1 MRLLLS
7 LICIAFPIA
16 VMAQLGFERDDSVP
30 VIEEN
35 GHLPFPWAGGVNH
48 AQVHNIDLNNDGIPD
63 LLVFDK
69 MGDRIST
76 FLMDA
81 DGNLNF
87 APRYRPMFTNQHGQR
102 PRLHDWI
109 LLRDLN
115 CDGKADIFAYSN
127 GGMAVYRND
136 SEGDS
141 LVFTRMTSLLL
152 SDYQPDNPDFG
163 VLNIYVSPIDLPAIM
178 DVDGD
183 GDLDIVTFSL
193 TGFSAEYH
201 RNMSMELYGH
211 CDSLVYQLESSC
223 WGGFSEDPASVL
235 VTLNACDEGDG
246 ILDELESRH
255 LRHSGFTLLGIDM
268 DGDGDKDMI
277 VSNVSFNNMNLLTN
291 GGTPES
297 ALITTQD
304 VSFPSN
310 HGNDSP
316 IDIYTFPAA
325 FHVDVNN
332 DGKRDLVC
340 ASYQKGNGNNFE
352 GTWLYLNTGTDEVPQ
367 FTYSKRTFLHDG
379 MIDLGTSAY
388 PIFIDYDGD
397 GLKDMLVGN
406 FGYFIS
412 TGNYSAQLAYYRN
425 TGTASAPAFTLVDR
439 DLLGLSSMALGNV
452 APTVGDVDGDGDL
465 DLIIGAGNGR
475 VHLFTNTAG
484 AGNPCNFQLTDV
496 NYQDINVNGQFATPQ
511 LFDVDGDGL
520 LDLVIGEMTG
530 NLNYYRNEGT
540 SAAPQFVL
548 ADQSFGGIDM
558 RSPGL
563 SFGYSAPFLFKNG
576 EETVLMVGSESGRIA
591 VYDGIDDVLTGPLL
605 LDAVIGTGTGITN
618 GNTVTPFGLSTNSG
632 RKQYLVKASELHA
645 QGIGQGAIRRL
656 SMEVLNGP
664 GVQLSQLYIR
674 IGATNAEG
682 LTGFQQQLVSNHFS
696 ANPTVQNGQV
706 SFEFANPF
714 TWDGQSNLIVEVCW
728 YRTAPVTGQDL
739 QVRFTPTDFASTAY
753 AATNNF
759 NGCNIAF
766 EGVVNERP
774 NFTLSIKPTF
784 NLIGAFPVFEGERA
798 VPHGADLDGDGR
810 LDLLIG
816 NVSGGMAYYRGS
828 EDGFNISVEEM
839 STTDNHLRLFPNPN
853 DGNFTLSAEP
863 PLSGRTELRIIDLQ
877 GRVLWQQQ
885 TNGLSQQVVNANGLA
900 PGLYLL
906 ETVTNKG
913 HSIKRFAVN

>member
-1 MRLLLS
+1 M
-7 LICIAFPIA
+7 AA
-16 VMAQLGFERDDSVP
+16 MAQLGFERDDSVP
-30 VIEEN
+30 VTEEN
-35 GHLPFPWAGGVNH
+35 GLLPYPWAGGVNH
-48 AQVHNIDLNNDGIPD
+48 AQVHNIDLNNDGIQD

-76 FLMDA
+76 FVVDA
-81 DGNLNF
+81 QGNLDF
-87 APRYRPMFTNQHGQR
+87 APRYRQMFTNQHGQR

-109 LLRDLN
+109 LLRDFN

-141 LVFTRMTSLLL
+141 LIFTKMTSLLL
-152 SDYQPDNPDFG
+152 SDYQPNNPNFG
-163 VLNIYVSPIDLPAIM
+163 VLNIYVSPIDMPAIM

-211 CDSLVYQLESSC
+211 CDSLVYRLESGC
-223 WGGFSEDPASVL
+223 WGGFTEDPASVL

-246 ILDELESRH
+246 IMDELESRN

-291 GGTPES
+291 GGTPQN
-297 ALITTQD
+297 ALITAQD
-304 VSFPSN
+304 VTFPSN
-310 HGNDSP
+310 HGSDAP

-340 ASYQKGNGNNFE
+340 ASYQKGNGNNYR

-379 MIDLGTSAY
+379 MIDLGSSAY
-388 PIFIDYDGD
+388 PVLFDYDGD

-406 FGYFIS
+406 FGYFVS

-425 TGTASAPAFTLVDR
+425 TGTATAPAFTLMDR

-452 APTVGDVDGDGDL
+452 APTVGDIDGDGDL

-484 AGNPCNFQLTDV
+484 PNNPCNFQLTDV

-520 LDLVIGEMTG
+520 LDLVIGRMSG
-530 NLNYYRNEGT
+530 SLSFFRNEGT

-563 SFGYSAPFLFKNG
+563 SFGYSAPFLFRNG
-576 EETVLMVGSESGRIA
+576 GETVLMVGSESGRIA
-591 VYDGIDDVLTGPLL
+591 VYDGIDQVLNGPLL
-605 LDAVIGTGTGITN
+605 LDAVIGTGTGITS

-632 RKQYLVKASELHA
+632 RKQYLIKASELQA

-656 SMEVLNGP
+656 SMEILNGP
-664 GVQLSQLYIR
+664 GTQLSQLYIK
-674 IGATNAEG
+674 IGATGSES
-682 LTGFQQQLVSNHFS
+682 LSGFQQGLQSVHFS

-714 TWDGQSNLIVEVCW
+714 TWDGQTNIIVEVCW
-728 YRTAPVTGQDL
+728 YRTAPVAGQDL
-739 QVRFTPTDFASTAY
+739 QVRFTPTGFASTAF

-784 NLIGAFPVFEGERA
+784 NLIGDFPVFEGERA
-798 VPHGADLDGDGR
+798 TPHGADLDGDGR

-828 EDGFNISVEEM
+828 DDGFNISVEEVRR
-839 STTDNHLRLFPNPN
+839 SESNLRLFPNPN
-853 DGNFTLSAEP
+853 NGTFTLHADP
-863 PLSGRTELRIIDLQ
+863 PVSGRAELRIIDLQ

-885 TNGLSQQVVNANGLA
+885 IEGLSQHVVNSNGLA

-906 ETVTNKG
+906 ETVSEKG
-913 HSIKRFAVN
+913 RAINRFAVHR